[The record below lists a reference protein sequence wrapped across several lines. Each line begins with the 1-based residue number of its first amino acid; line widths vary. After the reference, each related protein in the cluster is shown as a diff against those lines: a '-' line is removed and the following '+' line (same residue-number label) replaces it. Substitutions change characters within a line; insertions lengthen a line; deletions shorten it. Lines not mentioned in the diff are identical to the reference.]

1 MNVANG
7 FHVACHTG
15 FHHFQENTAGRCGVH
30 FDARLP
36 GGLAEQLRPL
46 AADGDVE
53 ALSALIDDKLPK
65 GNRLLHAGN
74 EEARGDLTGRLR
86 SAGFSAEFLAI
97 FRAVA
102 NPTPGPVL
110 QGHLAGPPGFEA
122 VLVHSP
128 RGAAILAGF
137 AAGRAAPLDVA
148 AISPAAAAP
157 LALIAGRT
165 EIAVHPDEQSLFS
178 ALARLVSG

>member
-1 MNVANG
+1 MDVAS
-7 FHVACHTG
+7 
-15 FHHFQENTAGRCGVH
+15 
-30 FDARLP
+30 
-36 GGLAEQLRPL
+36 
-46 AADGDVE
+46 ADGDVE

-65 GNRLLHAGN
+65 GAARLLHAGN

-122 VLVHSP
+122 VLVH
-128 RGAAILAGF
+128 R
-137 AAGRAAPLDVA
+137 RAAQPY
-148 AISPAAAAP
+148 
-157 LALIAGRT
+157 
-165 EIAVHPDEQSLFS
+165 S
-178 ALARLVSG
+178 ALRRAELPRWMWRQFRPLPLRRWR